1 MVCKHIAMA
10 LLAAFAGAS
19 TFAPAAHAA
28 TGTST
33 TSATVYHRMTLASL
47 LDLSFGTVISDGTQA
62 DVVLNNAT
70 HSRDCAAGT
79 TCQGSFAFATLHI
92 TGSPA
97 VVQVTYNPVIQLLGP
112 GDPMNVDVQ
121 FPGGS
126 GALVNSDGNTTIE
139 LGAILHINADQLAGD
154 YSANFSVDVNYP

>member
-1 MVCKHIAMA
+1 MGRIRKDWAQ
-10 LLAAFAGAS
+10 LAAMGMVA
-19 TFAPAAHAA
+19 FAPVAQAADGTAA
-28 TGTST
+28 SA
-33 TSATVYHRMTLASL
+33 ATVYHRMTLASL

-62 DVVLNNAT
+62 DVELNSGT
-70 HSRDCAAGT
+70 HTRDCAAGT

-97 VVQVTYNPVIQLLGP
+97 VVQVTYNPVVQLLGP

-126 GALVNSDGNTTIE
+126 GALVNSDGDTTIE
-139 LGAILHINADQLAGD
+139 LGAILHINADQVAGD